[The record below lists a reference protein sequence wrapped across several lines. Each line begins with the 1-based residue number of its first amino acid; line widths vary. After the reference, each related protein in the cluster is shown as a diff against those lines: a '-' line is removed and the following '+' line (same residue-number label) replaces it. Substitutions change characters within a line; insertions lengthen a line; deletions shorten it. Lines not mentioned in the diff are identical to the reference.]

1 MTTRKKIVDYLQ
13 SREPDMFELTERL
26 VTTQSYSFNKPGNDR
41 MTEIIAEQ
49 FKHTSMACEFAPQ
62 EKLGNHLLVCTPA
75 AATSPKRIL
84 LTGHTDTVF
93 PEDTAFTDFTRAD
106 GLCKG
111 PGVIDM
117 KGGLVAGI
125 FALKALEAAG
135 ALKDMPVVFVFNCD
149 EEIGSPT
156 SGPIIRRQARN
167 ALFAFVLE
175 CGGLQG
181 EIVTG
186 RKGNMAIAL
195 ETFGKAGH
203 AASAVK
209 DKASAILEL
218 AHKIVAFEA
227 LNDPDRK
234 ISVNVG
240 KIEGG
245 IGRNTVPDRALA
257 TIDVRYERPQH
268 RRELEE
274 KFSRIAETA
283 NVKGASARL
292 RISGGR
298 PPMPQSD
305 GNRRLYRSLNPK
317 PQNWESR
324 RKRNF
329 VSACPTPTSSQTK
342 ARRSW
347 TAWDPSAPTTTP
359 KTNTWSK
366 KASWKG
372 PCCSQPP

>member
-1 MTTRKKIVDYLQ
+1 
-13 SREPDMFELTERL
+13 MFELLERL
-26 VTTQSYSFNKPGNDR
+26 VTVQSYSFNKPGNDR
-41 MTEIIAEQ
+41 MTQIVSAQ
-49 FKHTSMACEFAPQ
+49 FEHSSLSCEFAPQ
-62 EKLGNHLLVCTPA
+62 EKLGNHLLVRTPA
-75 AATSPKRIL
+75 AATSHKNIL

-93 PEDTAFTDFTRAD
+93 PEDTAFTDFTRAG
-106 GLCKG
+106 GLCRG

-135 ALKDMPVVFVFNCD
+135 VLKDMPVVFVFNCD

-156 SGPIIRRQARN
+156 SGPIIRREARK

-186 RKGNMAIAL
+186 RKGNMAITL

-218 AHKIVAFEA
+218 AHKIIAVEA
-227 LNDPDRK
+227 LNDPERK

-257 TIDVRYERPQH
+257 TIDVRYERPEH
-268 RRELEE
+268 RRELEK
-274 KFSRIAETA
+274 KFQRIAETV
-283 NVKGASARL
+283 NVKGTSARL
-292 RISGGR
+292 QISGGR
-298 PPMPQSD
+298 PPMPQSEQ
-305 GNRRLYRSLNPK
+305 NRKLYRIVASEAAKMGIGVKEEFRFGVSDANLIADEGAPVLDGLGPVGADDHSENEYMIEKSLLERTLLLATSLRACK
-317 PQNWESR
+317 ES
-324 RKRNF
+324 F
-329 VSACPTPTSSQTK
+329 VRTE
-342 ARRSW
+342 
-347 TAWDPSAPTTTP
+347 D
-359 KTNTWSK
+359 
-366 KASWKG
+366 
-372 PCCSQPP
+372 